1 VRNVKVSNNKTVS
14 KSLPGVFAVRS
25 ENWTVALLSLSSGF
39 HPAEN
44 CPGDIAAAILPRLV
58 EFDSIWELTNNICD
72 RYLEPVAA

>member
-1 VRNVKVSNNKTVS
+1 MWNVKASNNKTVS

-25 ENWTVALLSLSSGF
+25 ENRIVAFLPLSSGYY
-39 HPAEN
+39 PAEN